1 MKFLLIQAIGFV
13 GTILFFLSYQC
24 KSNKNLFRV
33 QFISYLCYTVH
44 LLLLGAT
51 TGGISYVLNTVRSFC
66 LGSKKE
72 FLKGKAMCAI
82 ICVLQLITLVLT
94 WNAHGPMATLGLLL
108 IVLATLA
115 IAISTSLRSL
125 SKGKLSKSQIILHET
140 ESNEAGYRASEDM
153 EVFVGREGTTST
165 VLRPTGIAD
174 FDGVRMNVSS
184 EGDYIPAGVT
194 VRIIRVEGQK
204 ILVRRA

>member
-1 MKFLLIQAIGFV
+1 MAEFVNFCAENLPILVCFFAGIGFL
-13 GTILFFLSYQC
+13 ILEAFMPGF
-24 KSNKNLFRV
+24 
-33 QFISYLCYTVH
+33 
-44 LLLLGAT
+44 GAPGI
-51 TGGISYVLNTVRSFC
+51 TG
-66 LGSKKE
+66 
-72 FLKGKAMCAI
+72 
-82 ICVLQLITLVLT
+82 CVLEVIALALT
-94 WNAHGPMATLGLLL
+94 WFAHGPLATLGLLL
-108 IVLATLA
+108 IVLAVLA

-125 SKGKLSKSQIILHET
+125 SKGKLGKSTLILHET
-140 ESNEAGYRASEDM
+140 ESNEAGYRSAEDM